1 MATPIYTLKE
11 TSIAFGDKRLFEK
24 ISLNISLGDRISLIG
39 RNGSGKSTLLKIIC
53 GMLEPDE
60 GETFI
65 QPGTTIS
72 YLQQEPD
79 ISGYTTLES
88 VVKKDLK
95 PEDEYT
101 ADIFIQKLG
110 VLKDQDIKVAS
121 GGEVKKAFL
130 AKALINNPDI
140 LLLDEP
146 TNHLDMPTIAILE
159 ELINSFRGAIILIS
173 HDRAFLNNTTNNML
187 WLDRGTLRQKN
198 SGFKHFDDWEEQ
210 IFEQEVIEQK
220 NFAKKLKQE
229 EGWMQT
235 GVTARRKR
243 NQGRLRRLLEMR
255 AQRKEQIKQIG
266 TINLNVE
273 EASFASKM
281 VIEAKNISIKFGD
294 RDIVKN
300 FSTRI
305 IKGNKIGIVG
315 PNGAGKTTLIK
326 LLTKK
331 LAPDS
336 GNVRM
341 GKNLDEA
348 YFDQNRITLDP
359 KKTLWK
365 TLAAEGDH
373 IWVHGKHRHVVA
385 YLKDFLFKPEQAQV
399 PVSSLSGG
407 EKNRLMLALVLAQPS
422 NFLILD
428 EPTNDLD
435 MDTLD
440 LLQNVLSDYA
450 GTVLIISHDRDFLD
464 NTVSSVIYMKGDG
477 TILENAGG
485 CSEALE
491 KFNPK
496 LVGAIT
502 NRPKKQKTVGEDA
515 HIVTKQNQPQK
526 TKLSYKD
533 QRLLEILPAEIEK
546 AEKEIKT
553 IETELMNPNL
563 YLEEPEKFDELSQR
577 LAFLQAEIEEKEI
590 KWLEI
595 SETNK

>member
-1 MATPIYTLKE
+1 MATPIFTLKD
-11 TSIAFGDKRLFEK
+11 TSIAFGDKKLFEK
-24 ISLNISLGDRISLIG
+24 ISLNISLGDRISLVG
-39 RNGSGKSTLLKIIC
+39 RNGSGKSTLLKIIT
-53 GMLEPDE
+53 GILEPDE

-65 QPGTTIS
+65 QPGTIIS
-72 YLQQEPD
+72 YLPQEPD
-79 ISGYTTLES
+79 VANYKTLEDI
-88 VVKKDLK
+88 VKKDLK
-95 PEDEYT
+95 EEEKFQ
-101 ADIFIQKLG
+101 ADIFIEKLG
-110 VLKDQDIKVAS
+110 VLKNQDPKVAS

-130 AKALINNPDI
+130 AKALINSPDI

-146 TNHLDMPTIAILE
+146 TNHLDMPTIEILE
-159 ELINSFRGAIILIS
+159 ELINSYKGAIILIS

-198 SGFKHFDDWEEQ
+198 SGFKHFEAWEEQ
-210 IFEQEVIEQK
+210 IFEQEIIEQK

-243 NQGRLRRLLEMR
+243 NQGRLRRLLELR

-266 TINLNVE
+266 SIDLNLE

-281 VIEAKNISIKFGD
+281 VIEAKNISKTFGD
-294 RDIVKN
+294 RTIVKN

-305 IKGNKIGIVG
+305 IKGNKIGVVG

-331 LAPDS
+331 LTSDT

-341 GKNLDEA
+341 GKNLNEA

-365 TLAAEGDH
+365 TLAHEGDH
-373 IWVHGKHRHVVA
+373 IYVHGKHRHVVA
-385 YLKDFLFKPEQAQV
+385 YLKDFLFKAEQAQT

-440 LLQNVLSDYA
+440 LLQNVLSDYQ

-464 NTVSSVIYMKGDG
+464 NTVSSVIYMKGNG
-477 TILENAGG
+477 EILENAGS
-485 CSEALE
+485 CTEAIE
-491 KFNPK
+491 KFGDVKKAISKKNK
-496 LVGAIT
+496 SVGDDAISV
-502 NRPKKQKTVGEDA
+502 PQLQSQ
-515 HIVTKQNQPQK
+515 TKQK

-533 QRLLEILPAEIEK
+533 QRLLEIIPQEIAAAEAKI
-546 AEKEIKT
+546 KE

-563 YLEEPEKFDELSQR
+563 YTQDAQKFDELSQK
-577 LAFLQAEIEEKEI
+577 LQSLKEEVDEKEL

-595 SETNK
+595 SEM

>member
-1 MATPIYTLKE
+1 MSTPIYTLKE

-24 ISLNISLGDRISLIG
+24 ISLNISLGERISLIG

-60 GETFI
+60 GENFI
-65 QPGTTIS
+65 QPGTNIS

-88 VVKKDLK
+88 VVKKDLA
-95 PEDEYT
+95 PEDEYN
-101 ADIFIQKLG
+101 ADIFIEKLG
-110 VLKDQDIKVAS
+110 VLKDQDVKVAS

-130 AKALINNPDI
+130 AKALINSPDI

-198 SGFKHFDDWEEQ
+198 SGFKHFDAWEEQ

-243 NQGRLRRLLEMR
+243 NQGRLKRLLEMR
-255 AQRKEQIKQIG
+255 QQRKEQIKQIG

-281 VIEAKNISIKFGD
+281 VIEAKNISIKFGE

-331 LAPDS
+331 IAPDS
-336 GNVRM
+336 GNVRL

-348 YFDQNRITLDP
+348 YFDQNRISLDP

-373 IWVHGKHRHVVA
+373 IYVHGKHRHVVA

-485 CSEALE
+485 CTEALE
-491 KFNPK
+491 KFG
-496 LVGAIT
+496 LV
-502 NRPKKQKTVGEDA
+502 KKKENKKE
-515 HIVTKQNQPQK
+515 TKVKKIEAEEKPK

-533 QRLLEILPAEIEK
+533 QRLLEILPSEIEK
-546 AEKEIKT
+546 AEKEIKA
-553 IETELMNPNL
+553 IEAELMDPNL
-563 YLEEPEKFDELSQR
+563 YIENPQKFDELSQQ
-577 LAFLQAEIEEKEI
+577 LAFLQQEVEEKEL

-595 SETNK
+595 SEKV